1 MAIKKLGTKLAI
13 AISIGALNC
22 QNAFAWSDPG
32 HQIIAALAWSYM
44 TPAAQAKA
52 QSILAQDTDTL
63 TQPDFVSR
71 SVWADKYREAG
82 RPDGA
87 SYIGTREWHFVDI
100 PLSTSGDKAFV
111 ETQEEKICPI
121 TDLKGGVASVGAPA
135 QDCVVNKINQFAAE
149 LADPKTSAAEQ
160 VFALKFLIHFVG
172 DIHQPLHTSD
182 NEDHGGNCVWV
193 APTSHDPMRL
203 HGFWDYQAV
212 NLLTKGAGA
221 ADYAKVLHDE
231 ITEQQIKDWQIDT
244 PKDWAAASFEL
255 SKNAAYNLNTNTPHC
270 DAENKTTPIKLT
282 PEYET
287 TASNISKTQMEKAGV
302 RLAKMLN
309 EVLK

>member
-13 AISIGALNC
+13 AFSIGALNC

-32 HQIIAALAWSYM
+32 HQIIAALAYSYL
-44 TPAAQAKA
+44 TPEAQAKA
-52 QSILAQDTDTL
+52 QAILAQDTDTL
-63 TQPDFVSR
+63 TPTDFISR

-100 PLSTSGDKAFV
+100 PLSTNGDKALV
-111 ETQEEKICPI
+111 ESEEEKICPI
-121 TDLKGGVASVGAPA
+121 VDLKGGVASVGAPA
-135 QDCVVNKINQFAAE
+135 QDCIVNKINQFTAE
-149 LADPKTSAAEQ
+149 LADPKTSMQEQ

-182 NEDHGGNCVWV
+182 NDDHGGNCVWV

-212 NLLTKGAGA
+212 NLLTKGAA
-221 ADYAKVLHDE
+221 PADYAKILHDE
-231 ITEQQIKDWQIDT
+231 ITEQQIKDWQIDA
-244 PKDWAAASFEL
+244 PKDWAADSFEL
-255 SKNAAYNLNTNTPHC
+255 SKNAAYNLGTTTPHC

-282 PEYET
+282 PDYET
-287 TASNISKTQMEKAGV
+287 TASNISKVQMEKAGV
-302 RLAKMLN
+302 RLAKILN